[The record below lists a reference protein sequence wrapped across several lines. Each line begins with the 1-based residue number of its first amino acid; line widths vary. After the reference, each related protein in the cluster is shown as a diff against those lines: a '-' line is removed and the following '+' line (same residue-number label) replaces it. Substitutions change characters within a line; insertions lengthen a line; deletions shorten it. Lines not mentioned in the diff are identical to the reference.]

1 MFNYYGI
8 FNGRNM
14 RQKNYKQKRTDLKN
28 EKRLGMKNH
37 FESNDQ
43 RRNFVQSIKRS
54 YRSLKRSERQAIKKE
69 INDKVWGLDEEQ
81 FDPDENKMTD

>member
-1 MFNYYGI
+1 MKE
-8 FNGRNM
+8 
-14 RQKNYKQKRTDLKN
+14 KNYKQKRTDLKQ
-28 EKRLGMKNH
+28 EKRQAMKNR

-69 INDKVWGLDEEQ
+69 IENKIWGLDDEQ
-81 FDPDENKMTD
+81 FDPDEDKIIN

>member
-1 MFNYYGI
+1 MKE
-8 FNGRNM
+8 
-14 RQKNYKQKRTDLKN
+14 KNYKQKRTDLKQ
-28 EKRLGMKNH
+28 EKRQAMKNR